1 MSTPAVNSAAQP
13 MNVDPTPSEP
23 NKAHAAS
30 AKGSSQSA
38 RRPSHLHSVKTKS
51 LNQFANSHQLVSV
64 MRDAVV
70 GQFHLST
77 QARPIL
83 PY

>member
-30 AKGSSQSA
+30 AKGSSQSP
-38 RRPSHLHSVKTKS
+38 RRPSPLDSLKTTS

-70 GQFHLST
+70 GRFHLST
-77 QARPIL
+77 QARPVL